1 MLMSA
6 EHIVECAGLIN
17 LIWLKIYAFPRLQT
31 MPPLLR
37 RKPFVPKPLPE
48 NLKPDGDYFVCKATG
63 EVFESY
69 E

>member
-1 MLMSA
+1 
-6 EHIVECAGLIN
+6 
-17 LIWLKIYAFPRLQT
+17 

-48 NLKPDGDYFVCKATG
+48 NLKPDSDYFVCKATD

-69 E
+69 EWVEEI